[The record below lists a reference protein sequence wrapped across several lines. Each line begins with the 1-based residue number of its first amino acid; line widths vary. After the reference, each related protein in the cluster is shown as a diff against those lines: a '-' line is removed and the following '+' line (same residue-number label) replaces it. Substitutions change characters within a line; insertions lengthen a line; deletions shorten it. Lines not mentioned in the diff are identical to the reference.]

1 VDKILHIK
9 KGKIML
15 KRTPLFAFVIAA
27 LMSVLVI
34 YFFQIEERPFKTWQV
49 ILLYF
54 VSFFPSMG
62 IAMLF
67 DPYPAQVKKR
77 YNKIN
82 FYIEEENPE
91 DQVAKVLMEEKEKGN

>member
-1 VDKILHIK
+1 
-9 KGKIML
+9 ML
-15 KRTPLFAFVIAA
+15 KRTPIFALVIAA
-27 LMSVLVI
+27 VI
-34 YFFQIEERPFKTWQV
+34 SILIIIVFQVDERPFKTWQV

-54 VSFFPSMG
+54 VAFFPSMG
-62 IAMLF
+62 ISMLT

-91 DQVAKVLMEEKEKGN
+91 DQVAKVIQEEKEKGN

>member
-1 VDKILHIK
+1 
-9 KGKIML
+9 ML
-15 KRTPLFAFVIAA
+15 KRTPILALQIAA
-27 LMSVLVI
+27 VMSILVI
-34 YFFQIEERPFKTWQV
+34 LIFQVDSRPFTTGQT

-54 VSFFPSMG
+54 ISFLPSMG

-67 DPYPAQVKKR
+67 DPYPAQVKTR

-91 DQVAKVLMEEKEKGN
+91 DQVAKVIQEEKEKGN